1 MLRSSAEGRGWVW
14 VKKKEGGWR
23 VAEAEGATGWGGGGR
38 WGWRM
43 SCLVPLCLPVPWWN
57 AESHERGLLLP
68 TLLPPSI
75 HHHHHLVESR
85 IWCPSQKRHCPPPD
99 TLPVSRLNPQ
109 LAKTHTATRACENA
123 QTQWRARRVHARART
138 HTQARTLQMCS
149 RARGQQ
155 ASGFTRTAAKK
166 SNRTRQIPL
175 SLDCL
180 ITVITGVKW
189 QSRHRQS

>member
-1 MLRSSAEGRGWVW
+1 MAEGG
-14 VKKKEGGWR
+14 GGWR
-23 VAEAEGATGWGGGGR
+23 RRRERQGGGGNV
-38 WGWRM
+38 GGGRM

-68 TLLPPSI
+68 PSSI
-75 HHHHHLVESR
+75 HHHHLAETR

-123 QTQWRARRVHARART
+123 QTEWRASRVHAHAHTRARAR
-138 HTQARTLQMCS
+138 ARTLQMCP
-149 RARGQQ
+149 RARGRW
-155 ASGFTRTAAKK
+155 ASGFTRRAAKK